1 MAEQEYILSLR
12 DVSKFYP
19 GVVALDK
26 VSVDFKKGEIHAL
39 LGENGAGK
47 STLIKTI
54 AGAIK
59 PDEGN
64 IIVEGETYTAIT
76 PFESRKHGIEVIYQE
91 FNLVPTLSAAE
102 NICLGGK
109 VSDKRFVDYK
119 AMHAKAQEL
128 FDWFQVD
135 IDPDMKIRDMTP
147 AQQQIVEIA
156 KAVSKN
162 PNILI
167 MDEPTAP
174 LTLDEVEAMFK
185 IVNQLKSK
193 GVTIIYI
200 SHRMEEIF
208 RITDRVTIFRDGKK
222 IQTVNTAE
230 TNRKELIKLMVGRE
244 LGNDYEERDC
254 IQDEVVLDVQH
265 LSGNGVEDVSFQL
278 HRGEI
283 LGFAGLAGC
292 GRTEI
297 MRVLFGAEPKK
308 AGKVYL
314 HGKEINIKEP
324 SIALKNGIG
333 LIPEDRKQQGVFLRM
348 GVKWNITISNIKKF
362 CNGVFVSEKKEQ
374 EVADYYVKA
383 MGIKTP
389 GLEQKVENLSGGN
402 QQKVV
407 IAKTLAAD
415 SDIIIFDEPTRGI
428 DVRAKQEIY
437 HLMNQLVK
445 DGKSILMISS
455 DMPELIGM
463 SDRVVVLCE
472 KRQVGELKR
481 SEFSQEKI
489 LDLASGE

>member
-1 MAEQEYILSLR
+1 
-12 DVSKFYP
+12 
-19 GVVALDK
+19 
-26 VSVDFKKGEIHAL
+26 
-39 LGENGAGK
+39 
-47 STLIKTI
+47 
-54 AGAIK
+54 
-59 PDEGN
+59 
-64 IIVEGETYTAIT
+64 
-76 PFESRKHGIEVIYQE
+76 
-91 FNLVPTLSAAE
+91 
-102 NICLGGK
+102 
-109 VSDKRFVDYK
+109 
-119 AMHAKAQEL
+119 
-128 FDWFQVD
+128 
-135 IDPDMKIRDMTP
+135 
-147 AQQQIVEIA
+147 
-156 KAVSKN
+156 
-162 PNILI
+162 
-167 MDEPTAP
+167 
-174 LTLDEVEAMFK
+174 MFK

-230 TNRKELIKLMVGRE
+230 TDRKELIKLMVGRE

-265 LSGNGVEDVSFQL
+265 LSGNGVEDISFQL

-314 HGKEINIKEP
+314 HGEEINIKEP
-324 SIALKNGIG
+324 SIALKHGIG

-374 EVADYYVKA
+374 EMANYYVKA

-389 GLEQKVENLSGGN
+389 SLEQKVENLSGGN

-415 SDIIIFDEPTRGI
+415 SEIIIFDEPTRGI
-428 DVRAKQEIY
+428 DVSAKQEIY
-437 HLMNQLVK
+437 HLMNELVK

-463 SDRVVVLCE
+463 SDRVVILCE